1 MTARIL
7 VAGVGN
13 VFFGDDGFGVEVA
26 RRLGKETMPLGVRV
40 EDYGIRGLHLAF
52 DILEGYDTVVVVD
65 ALSRGDA
72 PGTVFVLEPG
82 EAAEA
87 EHPNVDAHRADPA
100 SMLEM
105 VEHLGGKPGHV
116 IIVGCEPEELEERMG
131 LSASVERGVDEAVR
145 VIRELIGGTS

>member
-1 MTARIL
+1 MSTRIL

-13 VFFGDDGFGVEVA
+13 VFFGDDGFGVEVV
-26 RRLGKETMPLGVRV
+26 RRLAKETMPVGVRV

-72 PGTVFVLEPG
+72 PGTVFVLEP
-82 EAAEA
+82 EAAAEA
-87 EHPNVDAHRADPA
+87 ERPNVDAHRADPS

-116 IIVGCEPEELEERMG
+116 VIVGCEPEELVERMG
-131 LSASVERGVDEAVR
+131 LSASVERGVDEALR
-145 VIRELIGGTS
+145 VIRELIGGSS

>member
-26 RRLGKETMPLGVRV
+26 RRLARETMPLGVRV

-72 PGTVFVLEPG
+72 PGTVFVLEPSA
-82 EAAEA
+82 AAEA
-87 EHPNVDAHRADPA
+87 ERPNVDAHRADPS

-116 IIVGCEPEELEERMG
+116 VIVGCEPEELVERMG
-131 LSASVERGVDEAVR
+131 LSASVERGVDEALR
-145 VIRELIGGTS
+145 VIRELIGGSS